1 MKKTLRP
8 LFVILFLFLLSGCSL
23 FIYPEK
29 KLPNYRN
36 VTNHEEQMEILRTS
50 FSDIYGMVNDGTVV
64 VERMYTYK
72 DEDGNDIVHITYRLV
87 KFKEY

>member
-8 LFVILFLFLLSGCSL
+8 LFVILFLFLLSGC
-23 FIYPEK
+23 YPEK
-29 KLPNYRN
+29 KLPDYRN

-50 FSDIYGMVNDGTVV
+50 FSDIYGMVNDGAVV